1 MNEYNENNQFEQEN
15 NAASAPAED
24 TAPSAPPQP
33 ENGGSGSFNDNSNND
48 NDNTVVIEPEQIK
61 FEGTGS
67 RHFEVY
73 GTTPKAKK
81 KSHSFGKVLLS
92 GILIVALMAA
102 TSVSSSMGYTSYME
116 KLGKNGHSGD
126 VLECGQSVG

>member
-15 NAASAPAED
+15 NTASAPAED

-48 NDNTVVIEPEQIK
+48 NDNTVFIEPEQIK

-67 RHFEVY
+67 RTLKY
-73 GTTPKAKK
+73 TAQSPRRRRNPTA
-81 KSHSFGKVLLS
+81 SARCSFRAS
-92 GILIVALMAA
+92 
-102 TSVSSSMGYTSYME
+102 
-116 KLGKNGHSGD
+116 
-126 VLECGQSVG
+126 